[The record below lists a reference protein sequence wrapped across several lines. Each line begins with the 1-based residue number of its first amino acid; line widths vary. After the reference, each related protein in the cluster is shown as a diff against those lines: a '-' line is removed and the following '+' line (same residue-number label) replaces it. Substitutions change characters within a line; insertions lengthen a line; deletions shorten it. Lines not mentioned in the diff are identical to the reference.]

1 MAATG
6 DEAAAMESISK
17 APVPPTDLTLTPEPE
32 HKTDATENQKAKR
45 PSNNSKLFCKQIS
58 LCASHCIYYDS
69 VSFVLLLVLLC
80 LWLIFELMQPVLE
93 YWTCPVSKEND
104 AFCEHL

>member
-17 APVPPTDLTLTPEPE
+17 APVPPTDLTLTLTLTAEPE

-45 PSNNSKLFCKQIS
+45 PSNNSKLFCKQFS
-58 LCASHCIYYDS
+58 LCASQCNFIYCDS
-69 VSFVLLLVLLC
+69 LSFPVLLLVLLC
-80 LWLIFELMQPVLE
+80 LWFILELMQPVLG
-93 YWTCPVSKEND
+93 Y
-104 AFCEHL
+104 